1 MYMHCYRSGEI
12 VLSRAPDME
21 GAIALCQRSKPEL
34 LRLLSVKARLA
45 YDDETWL
52 VPSLP
57 EAVSDTE
64 AMIALETSKPALS
77 KINPEQLVHWGE
89 LCEDS
94 GHER

>member
-12 VLSRAPDME
+12 VLSRAPDMD
-21 GAIALCQRSKPEL
+21 GAVALCQRSKPEL
-34 LRLLSVKARLA
+34 LRLLSAKARLA

-64 AMIALETSKPALS
+64 AMIALETFQTRL
-77 KINPEQLVHWGE
+77 EQ
-89 LCEDS
+89 D
-94 GHER
+94 